1 MPDQRDLIVGLW
13 NALSHRDVE
22 KAKLALH
29 PEVDWQDI
37 INGGR
42 RRGVDDVAAYWLDL
56 FQVIRPVSTPVEFR
70 SLASG
75 DLAVEV
81 HHTIRGASDRLWTEE
96 VVTHVFTFRDG
107 LIIRM
112 YAP

>member
-1 MPDQRDLIVGLW
+1 M
-13 NALSHRDVE
+13 E

-42 RRGVDDVAAYWLDL
+42 RRGIDDVAAYWLDL
-56 FQVIRPVSTPVEFR
+56 FQIIRPVSTPVEFR
-70 SLASG
+70 DLASG

-81 HHTIRGASDRLWTEE
+81 HHTIRGATDRLWTEE

-112 YAP
+112 DAP